1 MWKESV
7 TIGERTITLET
18 GRIARQAHG
27 AVLVT
32 DGNTTL
38 LSTVVHD
45 AGSGARDFFP
55 LTVDYRE
62 YMSAG
67 GRIPGSF
74 LRREGRGGDR
84 EVLASRLCD
93 RTIRPLFPKAFQAET
108 QVISTLLSLD
118 PDSDVPLLSIAGA
131 SAALH
136 SSEIPWDGPV
146 AAVRVGRVDG
156 ELIVFPNRE
165 QRAASDLD
173 LAVSVSR
180 EGVVMIE
187 GGGQQVPDGE
197 MLAAINFAQAQAEP
211 LLTLIETL
219 RAAAGRE
226 KLALAEP
233 APPAFGEALRLA
245 AQDSLRAALAIPE
258 KLARRRAVSS
268 AKAAALAAVPEAD
281 TPETRPR
288 AQALLEALEAEIL
301 RTAIATEKRRVDS
314 RGPADI
320 RNITCEVDWLPG
332 THGSALFTRGETQ
345 AIVSLTLGS
354 QQDRMMVETAEGVRF
369 ERFLL
374 NYSFPPY
381 SVGETR
387 PLRGPGR
394 REVGHGTLARRAL
407 EPVLPAQKAYPY
419 TLRIVSEITE
429 SNGSSSMATVCGGTL
444 ALMDGGVPISAPVA
458 GIAMGLIKEGD
469 QLVVLSDI
477 LGDEDH
483 LGDMDFKIAGTAEGI
498 TAIQMDNKL
507 GSLPDAMMQQ
517 AFEQARQGR
526 LHILEIM
533 AQTLAA
539 PRETVKPNAPL
550 NDVISISPSR
560 VGALIGPGGKVIQE
574 IQSTTG
580 CRIEV
585 DNEGNVRVSAPT
597 RTARDAAV
605 KAIQEVAGTLEVGA
619 VYEGEVTGIKDFGA
633 FVRIRGQEG
642 LVHVSQWDT
651 QRVENMAAVVKPGDK
666 VRVKVLP
673 PDKAGRLSLSRK
685 EAL

>member
-1 MWKESV
+1 
-7 TIGERTITLET
+7 
-18 GRIARQAHG
+18 
-27 AVLVT
+27 
-32 DGNTTL
+32 
-38 LSTVVHD
+38 
-45 AGSGARDFFP
+45 
-55 LTVDYRE
+55 
-62 YMSAG
+62 
-67 GRIPGSF
+67 
-74 LRREGRGGDR
+74 
-84 EVLASRLCD
+84 
-93 RTIRPLFPKAFQAET
+93 
-108 QVISTLLSLD
+108 
-118 PDSDVPLLSIAGA
+118 
-131 SAALH
+131 
-136 SSEIPWDGPV
+136 
-146 AAVRVGRVDG
+146 
-156 ELIVFPNRE
+156 
-165 QRAASDLD
+165 
-173 LAVSVSR
+173 
-180 EGVVMIE
+180 
-187 GGGQQVPDGE
+187 
-197 MLAAINFAQAQAEP
+197 
-211 LLTLIETL
+211 
-219 RAAAGRE
+219 
-226 KLALAEP
+226 
-233 APPAFGEALRLA
+233 
-245 AQDSLRAALAIPE
+245 
-258 KLARRRAVSS
+258 
-268 AKAAALAAVPEAD
+268 
-281 TPETRPR
+281 
-288 AQALLEALEAEIL
+288 
-301 RTAIATEKRRVDS
+301 
-314 RGPADI
+314 
-320 RNITCEVDWLPG
+320 
-332 THGSALFTRGETQ
+332 
-345 AIVSLTLGS
+345 
-354 QQDRMMVETAEGVRF
+354 MMVETAEGVRF